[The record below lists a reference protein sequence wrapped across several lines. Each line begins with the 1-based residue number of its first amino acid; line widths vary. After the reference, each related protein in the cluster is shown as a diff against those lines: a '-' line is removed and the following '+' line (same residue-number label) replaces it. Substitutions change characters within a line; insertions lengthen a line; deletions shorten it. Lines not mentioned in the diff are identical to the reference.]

1 MRSEGFSLVEL
12 MVVVCILA
20 VLSAAFVVGVTPT
33 EAARAE
39 REARRLAA
47 LLELAAA
54 EARAS
59 GEMLAWSAERSGYS
73 FWRKGDD
80 GEWLR
85 FPDTSPYRRRA
96 LEANV
101 TIEGGNVALTPYGLQ
116 APFETTVSGGNTR
129 IIVRSGALG
138 RVSLQRIH
146 AD

>member
-33 EAARAE
+33 EGARAE

-73 FWRKGDD
+73 FWRKSEE

-96 LEANV
+96 LEASV
-101 TIEGGNVALTPYGLQ
+101 TIEGGNVALAPYGLQ
-116 APFETTVSGGNTR
+116 APFEATVSGGNTR
-129 IIVRSGALG
+129 ITLRSGALG